1 MHTSLYRLRSERFKP
16 SSAATTPARVSP
28 PALPSPAV
36 RPPLLRHRRY
46 RSSCADTLTKAMQST
61 PKSSDFEQ
69 STKLVSAFKQR
80 LLVPLKA
87 QEDLL
92 ESVFRHQDQE
102 EEEDFLALCKDLRN

>member
-16 SSAATTPARVSP
+16 SSAATTPVSAPPPAFPSP
-28 PALPSPAV
+28 PL

-46 RSSCADTLTKAMQST
+46 RSSCVNPLTKTMQCAVR
-61 PKSSDFEQ
+61 SSDAEQ
-69 STKLVSAFKQR
+69 STKQVSAFKQR

-92 ESVFRHQDQE
+92 ESVFRHQDLE
-102 EEEDFLALCKDLRN
+102 EEEDFQALCKDLRH